1 MNSAGRQSAPVVL
14 LLGLVLCNIALQLT
28 SAVLVKYSTRIP
40 LSEWFLLG
48 VVLALILGLNFSRF
62 VVWGQMHKRY
72 PLSVAYPATALFFP
86 CLVLLAWALGEEVR
100 LPQVAGAILVTAGVL
115 ALIAGGEEAEA

>member
-1 MNSAGRQSAPVVL
+1 MASADRRSAPIAL
-14 LLGLVLCNIALQLT
+14 LFGLVLCNIALQLV

-40 LSEWFLLG
+40 LTEWVALG
-48 VVLALILGLNFSRF
+48 FVLASILALNFSRF

-86 CLVLLAWALGEEVR
+86 CLVLLAWTMGEEVR
-100 LPQVAGAILVTAGVL
+100 LPQLAGAALVTGGVL
-115 ALIAGGEEAEA
+115 ALVAWGGDSDA